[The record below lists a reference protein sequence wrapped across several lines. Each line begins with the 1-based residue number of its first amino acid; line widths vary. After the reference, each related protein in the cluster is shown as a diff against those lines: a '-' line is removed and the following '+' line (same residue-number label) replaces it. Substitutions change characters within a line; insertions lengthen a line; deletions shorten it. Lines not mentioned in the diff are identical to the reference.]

1 MLNTMLL
8 SFSLKNTYRVNA
20 ILHSLKQIPLLKRL
34 LPDTLYRVR
43 GLKIFANVL
52 AALYE
57 LLSVF
62 LFKFLYVFCFLFL
75 PPILQEGRMLPEAFP
90 QIYFFLALLGAFSNT
105 FLFNPTKEKYY
116 AVILMRMNARSYALA
131 NYAYDMAKFLVGQ
144 LTAMMVL
151 GGLAG
156 VPLWLCALA
165 PLFAAGCKAAVAAY
179 TLHDYEKTGKATS
192 ENKLGK
198 LDWVAI
204 GMLLI
209 AAYVPFLLGWF
220 LPQAALVGI
229 FLAGILI
236 GALSLRK
243 VLTFREYR
251 ALYQKLLT
259 EGMATLSSAQAAPA
273 AQVKKNISA
282 DTGITSKKE
291 GFEFLNELF
300 IRRHQKILWKSSK
313 RIAVVAACIFAL
325 LIGLLFFLPKEDRRD
340 MSVLPLTY
348 LPYFTFIMYSI
359 NRGTGF
365 TQALFMNCDVSLL
378 TYSFFKQPKMIL
390 RLFRIRL
397 REIIKVNLLPAAVIA
412 AGLCLILA
420 LSGGTDNPVNYLV
433 LIVSILCL
441 SVFFSVHYLTIY
453 YLLQPYNAG
462 TEMKNGTYRLV
473 LMATYLICFILMQ
486 LRLPTLLF
494 GGAVILFCA
503 ANRAIPAV
511 LVYRPAPK
519 TFGFP
524 SRSPL
529 LLRAKKAP
537 QPELCGIFEI

>member
-198 LDWVAI
+198 LAWVTI
-204 GMLLI
+204 GVLLI

-220 LPQAALVGI
+220 LPQPVLAGI

-236 GALSLRK
+236 GTLSLRK

-251 ALYQKLLT
+251 SLYQKLLT
-259 EGMATLSSAQAAPA
+259 EGMATLSAAKAAPA
-273 AQVKKNISA
+273 ARVKKNISA

-313 RIAVVAACIFAL
+313 RIAIVAACVFAL
-325 LIGLLFFLPKEDRRD
+325 LIGLLFFLPEEDRRD

-420 LSGGTDNPVNYLV
+420 ISGGTDNPVNYLV

-441 SVFFSVHYLTIY
+441 SIFFSVHYLTIY

-473 LMATYLICFILMQ
+473 LMATYLICFVLMQ
-486 LRLPTLLF
+486 LRLPTLFF

-503 ANRAIPAV
+503 AYSAIACV
-511 LVYRPAPK
+511 LVYRLAPK
-519 TFGFP
+519 TFRIH
-524 SRSPL
+524 S
-529 LLRAKKAP
+529 
-537 QPELCGIFEI
+537 

>member
-1 MLNTMLL
+1 M
-8 SFSLKNTYRVNA
+8 
-20 ILHSLKQIPLLKRL
+20 
-34 LPDTLYRVR
+34 
-43 GLKIFANVL
+43 
-52 AALYE
+52 
-57 LLSVF
+57 
-62 LFKFLYVFCFLFL
+62 
-75 PPILQEGRMLPEAFP
+75 
-90 QIYFFLALLGAFSNT
+90 
-105 FLFNPTKEKYY
+105 
-116 AVILMRMNARSYALA
+116 
-131 NYAYDMAKFLVGQ
+131 
-144 LTAMMVL
+144 
-151 GGLAG
+151 
-156 VPLWLCALA
+156 
-165 PLFAAGCKAAVAAY
+165 
-179 TLHDYEKTGKATS
+179 
-192 ENKLGK
+192 
-198 LDWVAI
+198 
-204 GMLLI
+204 
-209 AAYVPFLLGWF
+209 
-220 LPQAALVGI
+220 
-229 FLAGILI
+229 
-236 GALSLRK
+236 
-243 VLTFREYR
+243 
-251 ALYQKLLT
+251 
-259 EGMATLSSAQAAPA
+259 
-273 AQVKKNISA
+273 KKNISA

-348 LPYFTFIMYSI
+348 LPYFTFIMYSV

-503 ANRAIPAV
+503 AYCAIACV
-511 LVYRPAPK
+511 LVYRLAPK
-519 TFGFP
+519 TFRIH
-524 SRSPL
+524 S
-529 LLRAKKAP
+529 
-537 QPELCGIFEI
+537 